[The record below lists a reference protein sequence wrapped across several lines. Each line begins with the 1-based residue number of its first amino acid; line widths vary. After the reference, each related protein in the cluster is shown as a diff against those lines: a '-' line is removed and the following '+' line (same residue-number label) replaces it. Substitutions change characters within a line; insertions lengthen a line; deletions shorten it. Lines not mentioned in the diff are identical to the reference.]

1 MSPLTSSTDFTVNNS
16 AYFVSTISS
25 VLRRRVA
32 VYQRSHRRRCRG
44 SSTETGER
52 PKPCGPLDTKHLLR
66 LRTFWTSYW
75 DPHTLS
81 ITDQFTNNRKAQP
94 SEARF
99 LLLLP
104 LHGKFR
110 RAGSCYFTIQTLDL
124 ETLRGR
130 HHSYR
135 PTLWDKHLLP
145 GLSDWES
152 LLFVVETHAHLIRCY
167 RLYST
172 HSTVVASVA
181 QCLQRLSWDRG
192 VVRSNPARASD
203 FFQHFCSVFR
213 RHIRVDLFDDEYL
226 VRNMPCDAFSMLAL

>member
-1 MSPLTSSTDFTVNNS
+1 MSPLIGSTDFTVNKS

-32 VYQRSHRRRCRG
+32 VYQRSHWRRCF
-44 SSTETGER
+44 
-52 PKPCGPLDTKHLLR
+52 C
-66 LRTFWTSYW
+66 SYC
-75 DPHTLS
+75 
-81 ITDQFTNNRKAQP
+81 Q
-94 SEARF
+94 
-99 LLLLP
+99 P
-104 LHGKFR
+104 LHGEFR

-181 QCLQRLSWDRG
+181 QCLQRLSWDRV

-213 RHIRVDLFDDEYL
+213 RHIRVDLLDDEYL
-226 VRNMPCDAFSMLAL
+226 VRNMPSDAFSMLAL